1 MERVTLNVE
10 RLHLGVADLDA
21 LFVSARVQRAL
32 DFQAG
37 LGCRRRDQLDDS
49 HAIRERPAAPGL
61 RDVAE
66 QAVLDPVPLRCARRI
81 MVDVEH
87 EPGLV
92 GEPLQ
97 LDLPQPDAC
106 AIRAAAVGCDR
117 QLTRIRIALA
127 PHAVQ
132 PLPDRGDSELCRIA
146 RDPDADPACI
156 GADVVHAI
164 GRHLAEFLVL
174 EVVHLHASRIA
185 LGPIVSTAVAIVAD
199 QLFLLRVHRDDG
211 LVRSLRRNHLGIDVF
226 ELRVA
231 VGMLRALVRLAVRLP
246 AVAEA
251 PATVC
256 ARCWR

>member
-1 MERVTLNVE
+1 MNNIVVIYDNDAEGVYSYNRTSKLRTSATLTAAIGNCSRAHGVVPFRMERVTLNVE
-10 RLHLGVADLDA
+10 RLHLGIADLDA
-21 LFVSARVQRAL
+21 LLVSARVQRAL

-37 LGCRRRDQLDDS
+37 LGCRRCDQLDDS
-49 HAIRERPAAPGL
+49 QAIRERPAAPGL

-146 RDPDADPACI
+146 RDGIVTAIRAC
-156 GADVVHAI
+156 G
-164 GRHLAEFLVL
+164 VL
-174 EVVHLHASRIA
+174 
-185 LGPIVSTAVAIVAD
+185 G
-199 QLFLLRVHRDDG
+199 G
-211 LVRSLRRNHLGIDVF
+211 
-226 ELRVA
+226 RVA
-231 VGMLRALVRLAVRLP
+231 PRG
-246 AVAEA
+246 
-251 PATVC
+251 
-256 ARCWR
+256 